1 MDELIYASATAL
13 AREIGA
19 RRISAEEV
27 ITAYLHRIGEV
38 NGRLNAIVQLPAQA
52 ALAAARAAD
61 TALAR
66 GEIWGPLHGI
76 PFTAKDIFDTAGV
89 VSAAGLIERAGY
101 VPTENA
107 TVVARMHAA
116 GGILLGK
123 TNCPPGGG
131 GGDSANA
138 LYGTTN
144 NPYDLERTPGG
155 SSGGEAAIIAAG
167 GSPLGIGSD
176 SGGSIRLPA
185 HYCGIASLRPT
196 AGRVPATGGFAL
208 AGGLSDYRTQVGP
221 MSRYVAD
228 LALVLP
234 LIAGVDWRDS
244 AVVPMPLG
252 DPHAVA
258 LTNLRAAFYVNDGIA
273 PSSVETAAA
282 VRLAAKALG
291 EAGLAVEE
299 ECPPMLREAREVTW
313 SYWRHGLMTGDQ
325 YDAMMLAWDRVRTAM
340 LAFMAS
346 RDVILCPVSD
356 CAALPHR
363 LEHDESTGSGLP
375 SWMQDER
382 FSYCLP
388 YSLTGYPCAVVR
400 AGTSAEGLPIGIQL
414 VARPWREDIVLAV
427 AQLLEDAL
435 GGWQRP
441 SL

>member
-1 MDELIYASATAL
+1 MVEELIYASATAL
-13 AREIGA
+13 AREIAA
-19 RRISAEEV
+19 RRVSAEEV

-52 ALAAARAAD
+52 ALAAAQEAD
-61 TALAR
+61 AALAR
-66 GEIWGPLHGI
+66 GEIRGPLHGV

-89 VSAAGLIERAGY
+89 VSAAGLTERAGY
-101 VPTENA
+101 VPAEDA

-116 GGILLGK
+116 GAILLGK

-131 GGDSANA
+131 GGDSANP

-144 NPYDLERTPGG
+144 NPYNLERTPGG

-185 HYCGIASLRPT
+185 HYCGVAGLRPT

-208 AGGLSDYRTQVGP
+208 PGGLSDYRTQVGP
-221 MSRYVAD
+221 MARYIAD

-234 LIAGVDWRDS
+234 VIAGVDWRDS

-252 DPHAVA
+252 DPRAVA
-258 LTNLRAAFYVNDGIA
+258 LTKLRVAVYVNDDIA
-273 PSSVETAAA
+273 PPTAETVAT
-282 VRLAAKALG
+282 VRLAAKTLAD
-291 EAGLAVEE
+291 ASLAVEE
-299 ECPPMLREAREVTW
+299 ECPPMLREAREVTM
-313 SYWRHGLMTGDQ
+313 SYWRHDHMTGDQ
-325 YDAMMLAWDRVRTAM
+325 YDAVMLAWDGVRTAM
-340 LAFMAS
+340 LTFMATH
-346 RDVILCPVSD
+346 DAILCPVSA

-363 LEHDESTGSGLP
+363 TEH
-375 SWMQDER
+375 DER

-400 AGTSAEGLPIGIQL
+400 AGTSAEGLPIGVQV
-414 VARPWREDIVLAV
+414 VARPWREDVALAI
-427 AQLLEDAL
+427 AQLLEGAL
-435 GGWQRP
+435 GGWHRP
-441 SL
+441 TL